1 MRHLHQREQ
10 RNYLALGL
18 QHRRSLVPLNKQ
30 REGESERKMSRTNGN
45 LNNTVLEGFI
55 QDQSQ
60 LWQLK
65 MTAGIVASLKC
76 SFGFWNDPACLN
88 YFQSTSLLVYIHS
101 CKPYNKVQTNKKKTC
116 HLSDLNSFL
125 LKSTHI
131 NRRPRLGFAA
141 KTNITQISYNNHMHS
156 ASSFQTP
163 KVTLFNQEITIGHVN
178 LCILIVQ
185 WLQSEIYSVTLYNK
199 VWFITISL

>member
-65 MTAGIVASLKC
+65 MTAGIVAPLKC
-76 SFGFWNDPACLN
+76 SFGF
-88 YFQSTSLLVYIHS
+88 
-101 CKPYNKVQTNKKKTC
+101 
-116 HLSDLNSFL
+116 
-125 LKSTHI
+125 
-131 NRRPRLGFAA
+131 
-141 KTNITQISYNNHMHS
+141 
-156 ASSFQTP
+156 
-163 KVTLFNQEITIGHVN
+163 
-178 LCILIVQ
+178 
-185 WLQSEIYSVTLYNK
+185 
-199 VWFITISL
+199 